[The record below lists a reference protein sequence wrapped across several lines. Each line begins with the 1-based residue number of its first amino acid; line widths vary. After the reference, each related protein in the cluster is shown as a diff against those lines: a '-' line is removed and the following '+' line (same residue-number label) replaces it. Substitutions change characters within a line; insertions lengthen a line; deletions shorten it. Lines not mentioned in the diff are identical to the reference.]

1 MELNKIKTKIQPF
14 NFSRKY
20 DFLPQIAIDGKD
32 LEVVYSAKILGVTFS
47 SSMKWDEHV
56 NELVSKA
63 RHKLWFIHRLKKM
76 GASRQNLVE
85 MYKLFVR
92 QSLEFASPLWSNA
105 LTQQNINKIERIQA
119 QVTDLILGPNKFSY
133 MERLRELD
141 LSDLQRRRNVLANNI
156 CKKMIK
162 DDRFKFLFP
171 QRQSGTRSKKKYIEP
186 LCKTNRMKHS
196 AIPYFIQM
204 LNNDC

>member
-1 MELNKIKTKIQPF
+1 M
-14 NFSRKY
+14 
-20 DFLPQIAIDGKD
+20 
-32 LEVVYSAKILGVTFS
+32 
-47 SSMKWDEHV
+47 
-56 NELVSKA
+56 
-63 RHKLWFIHRLKKM
+63 
-76 GASRQNLVE
+76 
-85 MYKLFVR
+85 LFVR

-141 LSDLQRRRNVLANNI
+141 LSDLQRRRYVLAKNF

-204 LNNDC
+204 LNNDCWTSSAQLSATWWQLQFIYFALIFCFLLDDGLHCET